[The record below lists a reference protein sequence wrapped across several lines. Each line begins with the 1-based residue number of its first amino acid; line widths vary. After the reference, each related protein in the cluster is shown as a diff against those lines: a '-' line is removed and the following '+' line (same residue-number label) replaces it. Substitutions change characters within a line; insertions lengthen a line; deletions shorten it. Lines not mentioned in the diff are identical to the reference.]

1 MQVALV
7 DDVEEDV
14 GGVGPVAEIPD
25 LVDDEDV
32 GMGVGRQ
39 DVAEP
44 ALARG
49 GGQLVDRG
57 RRRGEARL
65 EAVLDGAIGDGD
77 REMGLAGATGPA
89 GDEAEALSDELR
101 AEDAAEQ
108 S

>member
-14 GGVGPVAEIPD
+14 GGVRSVGEIAD

-32 GMGVGRQ
+32 GMGVGGQ

-49 GGQLVDRG
+49 GGQLVDEG
-57 RRRGEARL
+57 GRRGEARL
-65 EAVLDGAIGDGD
+65 EAVLDRAGGDGD
-77 REMGLAGATGPA
+77 GPMGLAGATGPA
-89 GDEAEALSDELR
+89 GNEAEGPTPPA
-101 AEDAAEQ
+101 
-108 S
+108 